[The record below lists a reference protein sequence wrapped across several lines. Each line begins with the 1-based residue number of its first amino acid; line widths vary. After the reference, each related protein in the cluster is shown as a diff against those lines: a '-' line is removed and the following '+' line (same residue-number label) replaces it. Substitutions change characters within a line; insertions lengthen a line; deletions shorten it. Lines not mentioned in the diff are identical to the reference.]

1 MAMQLCC
8 HCDRANWLIWK
19 NYTYHIDHLKIETF
33 YHHFN
38 RPVEDLDDMIALLQ
52 SYQSMIASLAT
63 VIQKHHETYCG
74 RHCTHCDQLLPTD
87 TEGGAVTQ
95 CELEEA
101 VYYYSGL
108 SPQQTVDMDKLV
120 GCLPELTEIN
130 GMIGM
135 DSIKDECVNLLK
147 FLISVDPKQIQ
158 EHKLFMHMVITG
170 PPGHGKTDIAKLLG
184 RMFSKAGVLQSDKF
198 IFATRADLIGKF
210 CGHTAV
216 QTTEVFDNAR
226 GGVVFIDEVY
236 ALGNPQKRD
245 VFTKECI
252 DTINQL
258 LSERTD
264 TLCIIAGYAEEIE
277 TCFFSYNPGLKRRF
291 PWRFDIVQYT
301 TQHLVDIFYKKMKD
315 MGKEVCQQALEASDL
330 DKHKDKFENAG
341 GDIVNLVTNCIL
353 AHHSNAFMNPERL
366 ASPLQRADVLLG
378 LERYL
383 KRKHRAKSDSPPP
396 PGMYS

>member
-1 MAMQLCC
+1 MSVQLCC
-8 HCDRANWLIWK
+8 HCDRTGWLIWK
-19 NYTYHIDHLKIETF
+19 DYNYHIDHYPIEKF
-33 YHHFN
+33 YYYFN
-38 RPVEDLDDMIALLQ
+38 QPVDTLDDMITLLQ
-52 SYQSMIASLAT
+52 SYQGMIASLAT
-63 VIQKHHETYCG
+63 IIQKHHEAQCG
-74 RHCTHCDQLLPTD
+74 RHCECCNQLLPVD
-87 TEGGAVTQ
+87 TEGGEPLP
-95 CELEEA
+95 CDMEEA
-101 VYYYSGL
+101 IYYYSGL

-184 RMFSKAGVLQSDKF
+184 RMFSKAGVLQSNKF
-198 IFATRADLIGKF
+198 VFATRADLIGKY

-264 TLCIIAGYAEEIE
+264 TLCIIAGYEEEIE

-291 PWRFDIVQYT
+291 PWRFDIKQYT
-301 TQHLVDIFYKKMKD
+301 SQHLVDIFYKKMAD
-315 MGKEVCQQALEASDL
+315 MGKEMRPGALKASDL
-330 DKHKDKFENAG
+330 EKHAGKFENAG

-353 AHHSNAFMNPERL
+353 AQHSNAFMDPKRL
-366 ASPLQRADVLLG
+366 ASPIRRADVQLG
-378 LERYL
+378 LKRYIQ
-383 KRKHRAKSDSPPP
+383 RKHQVKDNSPP
-396 PGMYS
+396 PGMYV